1 MIERYQLDGVNLW
14 DEDGKYGKAEM
25 PGMNTTSY
33 PRLIKALREALPD
46 KLLTLVDKG
55 MLLNIFMMFLGV
67 EELK

>member
-1 MIERYQLDGVNLW
+1 
-14 DEDGKYGKAEM
+14 M